1 MEQKSIS
8 KEEMLEAIAFDQ
20 EEEWE
25 EALRIMQHYDSQI
38 SCWFR
43 AYLYRKAGDE
53 WNANYWYDKA
63 GRKYTRKS
71 FEAELEEIIEFVE
84 NSM

>member
-1 MEQKSIS
+1 MIS
-8 KEEMLEAIAFDQ
+8 KEEMLEAIELDMN
-20 EEEWE
+20 EEWE
-25 EALRIMQHYDSQI
+25 EALRIVQHYDGQI

-63 GRKYTRKS
+63 GRKMSKRNFDS
-71 FEAELEEIIEFVE
+71 ELEEIREFVE